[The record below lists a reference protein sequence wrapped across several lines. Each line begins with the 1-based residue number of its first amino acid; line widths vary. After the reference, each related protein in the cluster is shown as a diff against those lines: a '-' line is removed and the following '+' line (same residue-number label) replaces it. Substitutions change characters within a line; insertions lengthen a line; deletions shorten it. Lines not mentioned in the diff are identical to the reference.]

1 MAAALCFCSSLPF
14 LGQAGPGQS
23 EAGKA
28 AAAGPAKPDH
38 VERARTIL
46 MDGLDAKDPMVRI
59 QALYAIGLIGSD
71 ESIRQHVEESLD
83 DTRVE
88 VRVAAVEALAD
99 LKSTKSIPVLK
110 KRLREDKTAEVTF
123 AAAKALYTMHDETGR
138 SALID
143 VFEGRGKAKS
153 DVLHVKARHLVD
165 NFHSFESASVFV
177 LRQGIGYVPVPGLG
191 EGIAAITSLVGDPG
205 LSARASALLL
215 LGRDRNKP
223 SVRLLQAGLK
233 DPDWSVRASAAQVI
247 VQTRRTTLRDALVPL
262 FDDKKDKVRYRAAAA
277 YVRMGLDGLGG
288 KAESVRPAE

>member
-1 MAAALCFCSSLPF
+1 MSQATWELLEVCGRVRLRVGLMAAALCFCSSLPF
-14 LGQAGPGQS
+14 LGQAGPRQA
-23 EAGKA
+23 EAEKA
-28 AAAGPAKPDH
+28 TAAGPAKPDQ

-110 KRLREDKTAEVTF
+110 KRLREDKTPEVTF

-138 SALID
+138 RALID

-153 DVLHVKARHLVD
+153 DVMHVKARH
-165 NFHSFESASVFV
+165 SVS
-177 LRQGIGYVPVPGLG
+177 G
-191 EGIAAITSLVGDPG
+191 
-205 LSARASALLL
+205 
-215 LGRDRNKP
+215 
-223 SVRLLQAGLK
+223 
-233 DPDWSVRASAAQVI
+233 
-247 VQTRRTTLRDALVPL
+247 
-262 FDDKKDKVRYRAAAA
+262 
-277 YVRMGLDGLGG
+277 
-288 KAESVRPAE
+288 